1 MELGAPGLHTAML
14 RLEPLDEGHRTT
26 IRTSNAAEHMW
37 SSMPLIATGTSIDA
51 YIDHS
56 LKMAKLGTGQVM
68 AAVREADERLV
79 GLSAFLN
86 PNRMNRRT
94 RIGYNWIQPDLRG
107 SDVVDHIQYLM
118 LKRAYQWRARR
129 VAWWLSQSNE
139 RAIAAVEK
147 IGATREGV
155 LRQHT
160 RFADGSWA
168 DLVVLSLVGDEIR
181 DAMAA
186 LGEQIETRAADSN
199 T

>member
-14 RLEPLDEGHRTT
+14 RLEPLDESHRTT
-26 IRTSNAAEHMW
+26 IRTSNAVEHMW
-37 SSMPLIATGTSIDA
+37 SSMPLIATGTNIDA

-68 AAVREADERLV
+68 AAVREEDDRLI

-107 SDVVDHIQYLM
+107 SEVVDHIQYLM

-129 VAWWLSQSNE
+129 VAWWLSQKNE

>member
-1 MELGAPGLHTAML
+1 MELGAPGLHTEML
-14 RLEPLDEGHRTT
+14 RLEPLNESHRAALTS
-26 IRTSNAAEHMW
+26 SNAVEHMW
-37 SSMPLIATGTSIDA
+37 SSMPVIATGTNIDA
-51 YIDHS
+51 YFDHS

-68 AAVREADERLV
+68 AAMREADERLV

-94 RIGYNWIQPDLRG
+94 RIGYNWIEPELRG
-107 SDVVDHIQYLM
+107 GEVVDHIQYLM

-129 VAWWLSQSNE
+129 VAWWLSQKNE

-147 IGATREGV
+147 IGAQREGV

-181 DAMAA
+181 DSMAM
-186 LGEQIETRAADSN
+186 LGELIEQRQQS
-199 T
+199 

>member
-1 MELGAPGLHTAML
+1 MELGAPGLQTAL
-14 RLEPLDEGHRTT
+14 IRLEPLDEQHREFLQ
-26 IRTSNAAEHMW
+26 TSGAAEHMW
-37 SSMPLIATGTSIDA
+37 TSMPLIATGTNLDA
-51 YIDHS
+51 YFDHS
-56 LKMAKLGTGQVM
+56 IRMAKLGTGQAM
-68 AAVREADERLV
+68 AAIRLSDEGMV
-79 GLSAFLN
+79 GLAAFLN

-94 RIGYNWIQPDLRG
+94 RIGYNWIEPSLRG
-107 SDVVDHIQYLM
+107 SDIAQHIHYLM

-129 VAWWLSQSNE
+129 VAWWLSEKND
-139 RAIAAVEK
+139 RAIASVEK
-147 IGATREGV
+147 LGAVREGV

-186 LGEQIETRAADSN
+186 LGEQIEARATDTN

>member
-1 MELGAPGLHTAML
+1 MELGAPGLHTATL
-14 RLEPLDEGHRTT
+14 RLEPLNESHRAALS
-26 IRTSNAAEHMW
+26 RSNAVEHMW
-37 SSMPLIATGTSIDA
+37 SSMPVISTGTNIDA
-51 YIDHS
+51 YFDHS
-56 LKMAKLGTGQVM
+56 LKMATLGTGQVM
-68 AAVREADERLV
+68 AAIRQEDDRLI

-94 RIGYNWIQPDLRG
+94 RIGYNWVEPALRG
-107 SDVVDHIQYLM
+107 SAVVEHIHYLM

-129 VAWWLSQSNE
+129 VAWWLSLKNE

-147 IGATREGV
+147 IGAKREGV

-168 DLVVLSLVGDEIR
+168 DLVVLSLVSDEIR
-181 DAMAA
+181 DSMAM
-186 LGEQIETRAADSN
+186 LGEQIEKRDADSD

>member
-1 MELGAPGLHTAML
+1 MELGAPGLHTATL
-14 RLEPLDEGHRTT
+14 RLEPLDESHRAVLS
-26 IRTSNAAEHMW
+26 RSNAVEHMW
-37 SSMPLIATGTSIDA
+37 SSMPVISTGTNIDA
-51 YIDHS
+51 YFDHS
-56 LKMAKLGTGQVM
+56 LKMATLGTGQVM
-68 AAVREADERLV
+68 AAIRQEDDRLI

-94 RIGYNWIQPDLRG
+94 RIGYNWVEPALRG
-107 SDVVDHIQYLM
+107 SAVVEHIHYLM

-129 VAWWLSQSNE
+129 VAWWLSLKNE

-147 IGATREGV
+147 VGAKREGV

-181 DAMAA
+181 DSMAM
-186 LGEQIETRAADSN
+186 LGEQIEKRQQI
-199 T
+199 

>member
-1 MELGAPGLHTAML
+1 
-14 RLEPLDEGHRTT
+14 
-26 IRTSNAAEHMW
+26 
-37 SSMPLIATGTSIDA
+37 MPVIATGTNIDA
-51 YIDHS
+51 YFDHS
-56 LKMAKLGTGQVM
+56 LKMGKLGTGQVM
-68 AAVREADERLV
+68 AAMRESDERLV

-94 RIGYNWIQPDLRG
+94 RIGYNWIEPALRG
-107 SDVVDHIQYLM
+107 SEVVDHIQYLM

-129 VAWWLSQSNE
+129 VAWWLSRKNE

-147 IGATREGV
+147 IGAQREGV

-181 DAMAA
+181 DAMAT